1 MDSTGLINVELRDD
15 ERQLL
20 RAALLEWIGPAR
32 PTEPLVIAMG
42 FTGLD
47 SFSGDVMRLRSALER
62 HDALSDR
69 DWRRVL
75 IAAEIGFASDVV
87 GSGLDWPTTTGFSD
101 TETIALLRAVQRK
114 MPRCRASFQR

>member
-47 SFSGDVMRLRSALER
+47 SFSGDVMRLRSALKR

-75 IAAEIGFASDVV
+75 IAAEIGFASDVM
-87 GSGLDWPTTTGFSD
+87 GSGLDWPTATGFSD